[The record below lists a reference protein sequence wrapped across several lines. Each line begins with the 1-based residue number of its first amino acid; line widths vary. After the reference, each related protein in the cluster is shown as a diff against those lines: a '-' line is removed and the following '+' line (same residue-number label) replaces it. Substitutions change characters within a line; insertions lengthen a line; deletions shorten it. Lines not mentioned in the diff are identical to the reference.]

1 MFGKRI
7 DFLYSKQVNQ
17 HPIVGVKHP
26 MGCLESESK
35 CHGLDFGF
43 RETDYHKKKPLVF
56 SDLEVPY
63 ISPAWFQALPA
74 QKSLAAAKKTDP
86 KSDFRQ
92 VLFLDCKNPN
102 RKNQSYD
109 LDGTLSDLPS

>member
-1 MFGKRI
+1 
-7 DFLYSKQVNQ
+7 
-17 HPIVGVKHP
+17 

-63 ISPAWFQALPA
+63 ISPAWFQALPD
-74 QKSLAAAKKTDP
+74 QKAFLLETYDDP
-86 KSDFRQ
+86 NAEERSWLCGRTVGIYRSQNMNTWFY
-92 VLFLDCKNPN
+92 LICF
-102 RKNQSYD
+102 YFAII
-109 LDGTLSDLPS
+109 